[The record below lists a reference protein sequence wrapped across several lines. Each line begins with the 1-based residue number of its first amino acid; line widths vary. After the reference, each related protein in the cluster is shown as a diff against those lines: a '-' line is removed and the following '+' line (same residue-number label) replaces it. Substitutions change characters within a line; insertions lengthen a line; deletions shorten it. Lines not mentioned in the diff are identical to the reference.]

1 MIKINDFI
9 SYLPKQKE
17 PLSAEV
23 FFINYNNKTY
33 IYDVGNGDC
42 YVDVINQIENKY
54 IILSHFHPDH
64 IYNINKLTNYTLY
77 QSKNTAKY
85 TKIEEYKK
93 ELDEDIK
100 IYEIPSSHAKGCL
113 VLEYGHYLFV
123 GDALYKSNKGLYNV
137 NALNAQIK
145 LLKNESIHYV
155 IYSHREPLIRNKED
169 VLKELEYIY
178 SKRNKTEP
186 YIEV

>member
-1 MIKINDFI
+1 MIQINDFI

-33 IYDVGNGDC
+33 IYDVGNGDR
-42 YVDVINQIENKY
+42 YVDVINQIENKH

-93 ELDEDIK
+93 ELNEDIK

-113 VLEYGHYLFV
+113 GLEYDGYLFA
-123 GDALYKSNKGLYNV
+123 GDALYPSAKGLYNV

-145 LLKNESIHYV
+145 LLKKESIHHV
-155 IYSHREPLIRNKED
+155 ICSHREPLIRNKED
-169 VLKELEYIY
+169 VLNELEYIY